1 MSKTAGGA
9 NGPSGILVVDKPPDI
24 TSAAV
29 VGRVKRLLGVKK
41 VGHAGT
47 LDPFATGVLIL
58 GVNRATRLS
67 RFFLHGRKTYA
78 ATLMLGTTTDTQ
90 DGTGAV
96 LSRTP
101 PEAIRFSGDEIREVL
116 AGFRGEIDQLPPVYS
131 ALKHEGTPLY
141 KLARRGAPVQKPSRR
156 VTIEEIRATQI
167 APPEVQFTVTCS
179 AGTYIRT
186 LCADIGA
193 ALGCGGHLAA
203 LRRTGSG
210 GFGIDEAI
218 GLPEL
223 ETAAET
229 GRARD
234 RLIPMAD
241 ALRKIPAYDAG
252 SGLAERIQHGR
263 PLTAAEIP
271 PAKPGADGFVK
282 VVDGRDPGRLLA
294 VVEWRPDEGRYAYCC
309 VFHREP
315 PSPASGRQPR

>member
-1 MSKTAGGA
+1 MSKMTGNAG
-9 NGPSGILVVDKPPDI
+9 GPSGILVVDKPEDI

-29 VGRVKRLLGVKK
+29 VGRVKRMLGAKK
-41 VGHAGT
+41 VGHTGT

-58 GVNRATRLS
+58 GVNRGARLS

-78 ATLMLGTTTDTQ
+78 ATLVLGTTTDTQ
-90 DGTGAV
+90 DATGAV

-101 PEAIRFSGDEIREVL
+101 PEAIRFSEDEIREVL
-116 AGFRGEIDQLPPVYS
+116 ARFGGEIDQLPPVYS

-141 KLARRGAPVQKPSRR
+141 KLARRGEPVQKASRR
-156 VTIEEIRATQI
+156 VTIEAIRPTRI

-203 LRRTGSG
+203 LRRTESG
-210 GFGIDEAI
+210 GFGADEAI

-223 ETAAET
+223 ESAAET
-229 GRARD
+229 GRAWD
-234 RLIPMAD
+234 RLIPMTD
-241 ALRKIPAYDAG
+241 ALRKIPVWGAE

-271 PAKPGADGFVK
+271 PTNAGPDGFVK
-282 VVDGRDPGRLLA
+282 VVDAHDPGRLLA